1 MVIKV
6 INMVLVGS
14 NPMPCYV
21 QAAYLMNQYRSD
33 CQELPVPNEQVFIH
47 TVATQNFMSRICEM
61 LQNKYGS
68 NGTLLS
74 TINLESEAE
83 GKAEQENIRG
93 KITNWLND
101 KMEKESIDRVIVILN
116 NTGGTKVM
124 TTYAT
129 IALREWCREN
139 PAQLIECYLDDATKK
154 LNCVRSISGGNEAAN
169 SKYDVYPKE
178 KNLGYFVHLS
188 VAEIGYL
195 HGYKECVNKNGA
207 LFVRPMGE
215 APADDGKQADFED
228 ALKLIAK
235 KILNDDEFR
244 DLYLKLFA
252 RLSYLPNFKD
262 RAGKICTSDFQYDTS
277 NVKKPQILQLFDQEQ
292 DGRWFHYANGFT
304 ACSPSYGG
312 CWISLFQKMGPLSKK
327 QRNQDKISECMSMYT
342 NDWFEHYVYMAVR
355 DAVEEEQERCGGDMP
370 EVELV
375 WSLEVKRDSKD
386 KGFELDIVMSVGFEL
401 KVISLTIDDNSL
413 MAKHKFFEA
422 VFRGEILGGTH
433 SQVIAVNW
441 AENREALKKELSSF
455 SGEQYHH
462 VEIWGKDEVKDY
474 DKLKN
479 LVRELLR
486 SECPNDC
493 GEDSL

>member
-1 MVIKV
+1 MVIN
-6 INMVLVGS
+6 IVLVGS

-21 QAAYLMNQYRSD
+21 QAAYLMNQDRED
-33 CQELPVPNEQVFIH
+33 RQQLPAPNEQVFIH
-47 TVATQNFMSRICEM
+47 TTGTQNFMNRICKM
-61 LQNKYGS
+61 LQNKYG
-68 NGTLLS
+68 LS
-74 TINLESEAE
+74 ETDLSKIPLEDEAKQ
-83 GKAEQENIRG
+83 GDIQDN
-93 KITNWLND
+93 ITNWLND
-101 KMEKESIDRVIVILN
+101 KKKKESIDTVILN

-139 PAQLIECYLDDATKK
+139 SAVLIECYLDDAAKK
-154 LNCVRSISGGNEAAN
+154 LNCVRSISGGNEAVDSEYA
-169 SKYDVYPKE
+169 VYPKE

-188 VAEIGYL
+188 VEEIGYL
-195 HGYKECVNKNGA
+195 YDYEECKNKNET
-207 LFVRPMGE
+207 LFVRPLGKK
-215 APADDGKQADFED
+215 PADGNEQKDFED

-252 RLSYLPNFKD
+252 RLSCLPNFKD

-277 NVKKPQILQLFDQEQ
+277 NVKKPQILELFDQEQ

-312 CWISLFQKMGPLSKK
+312 CWINLFQKMGPLSKK

-355 DAVEEEQERCGGDMP
+355 DTVEEEQKSCGKDMP
-370 EVELV
+370 EVDLV
-375 WSLEVKRDSKD
+375 WSLVVKRKRNSKD
-386 KGFELDIVMSVGFEL
+386 KDFELDIVMSVGYEL
-401 KVISLTIDDNSL
+401 KVISLTIDDNFL

-462 VEIWGKDEVKDY
+462 VEIWGKDEVKDSE
-474 DKLKN
+474 KLKAC
-479 LVRELLR
+479 VKELLR
-486 SECPNDC
+486 SEYSKEC
-493 GEDSL
+493 GEAAL

>member
-1 MVIKV
+1 MVIN
-6 INMVLVGS
+6 IVLVGS

-21 QAAYLMNQYRSD
+21 QAAYLMNQDRED
-33 CQELPVPNEQVFIH
+33 RQQLPAPNEQVFIH
-47 TVATQNFMSRICEM
+47 TTGTQNFMNRICKM
-61 LQNKYGS
+61 LQNKYG
-68 NGTLLS
+68 LS
-74 TINLESEAE
+74 ETDLSKIPLEDEAKQ
-83 GKAEQENIRG
+83 GDIQDN
-93 KITNWLND
+93 ITNWLND
-101 KMEKESIDRVIVILN
+101 KKKKESIDTVILN

-139 PAQLIECYLDDATKK
+139 SAVLIECYLDDAAKK
-154 LNCVRSISGGNEAAN
+154 LNCVRSISGGNEAVDSEYA
-169 SKYDVYPKE
+169 VYPKE

-188 VAEIGYL
+188 VEEIGYL
-195 HGYKECVNKNGA
+195 YDYEECKNKNET
-207 LFVRPMGE
+207 LFVRPLGKK
-215 APADDGKQADFED
+215 PADGNEQKDFED

-277 NVKKPQILQLFDQEQ
+277 NVKKPQILELFDQEQ

-312 CWISLFQKMGPLSKK
+312 CWINLFQKMGPLSKK

-355 DAVEEEQERCGGDMP
+355 DTVEEEQKSCGKDMP
-370 EVELV
+370 EVDLV
-375 WSLEVKRDSKD
+375 WSLVVKRKRNSKD
-386 KGFELDIVMSVGFEL
+386 KDFELDIVMSVGYEL
-401 KVISLTIDDNSL
+401 KVISLTIDDNFL

-474 DKLKN
+474 EKLKAC
-479 LVRELLR
+479 VKELLR
-486 SECPNDC
+486 SEYSKEC
-493 GEDSL
+493 GEAAL

>member
-1 MVIKV
+1 MVIN
-6 INMVLVGS
+6 IVLVGS

-21 QAAYLMNQYRSD
+21 QAAYLMNQDRED
-33 CQELPVPNEQVFIH
+33 RQQLPAPNEQVFIH
-47 TVATQNFMSRICEM
+47 TTGTQNFMNRICKM
-61 LQNKYGS
+61 LQNKYG
-68 NGTLLS
+68 LS
-74 TINLESEAE
+74 ETDLSKIPLEDEAKQ
-83 GKAEQENIRG
+83 GDIQDN
-93 KITNWLND
+93 ITNWLND
-101 KMEKESIDRVIVILN
+101 KKKKESIDTVILN

-139 PAQLIECYLDDATKK
+139 SAVLIECHLDDAAKK
-154 LNCVRSISGGNEAAN
+154 LNCVRSISGGNEAVDSEYA
-169 SKYDVYPKE
+169 VYPKE

-188 VAEIGYL
+188 VEEIGYL
-195 HGYKECVNKNGA
+195 YDYEECKNKNET
-207 LFVRPMGE
+207 LFVRPLGKK
-215 APADDGKQADFED
+215 PADGNEQKDFED

-277 NVKKPQILQLFDQEQ
+277 NVKKPQILELFDQEQ

-312 CWISLFQKMGPLSKK
+312 CWINLFQKMGPLSKK

-355 DAVEEEQERCGGDMP
+355 DTVEEEQKSCGKDMP
-370 EVELV
+370 EVDLV
-375 WSLEVKRDSKD
+375 WSLVVKRKRNSKD
-386 KGFELDIVMSVGFEL
+386 KDFELDIVMSVGYEL
-401 KVISLTIDDNSL
+401 KVISLTIDDNFL

-474 DKLKN
+474 EKLKAC
-479 LVRELLR
+479 VKELLR
-486 SECPNDC
+486 SEYSKEC
-493 GEDSL
+493 GEAAL

>member
-1 MVIKV
+1 MVIN
-6 INMVLVGS
+6 IVLVGS

-21 QAAYLMNQYRSD
+21 QAAYLMNQDRED
-33 CQELPVPNEQVFIH
+33 RQQLPAPNEQVFIH
-47 TVATQNFMSRICEM
+47 TTGTQNFMNRICKM
-61 LQNKYGS
+61 LQNKYG
-68 NGTLLS
+68 LS
-74 TINLESEAE
+74 ETDLSKIPLEDEAKQ
-83 GKAEQENIRG
+83 GDIQDN
-93 KITNWLND
+93 ITNWLND
-101 KMEKESIDRVIVILN
+101 KKKKESIDTVILN

-139 PAQLIECYLDDATKK
+139 SAVLIECYLDDAAKK
-154 LNCVRSISGGNEAAN
+154 LNCVRSISGGNEAVDSEYA
-169 SKYDVYPKE
+169 VYPKE

-188 VAEIGYL
+188 VEEIGYL
-195 HGYKECVNKNGA
+195 YDYEECKNKNET
-207 LFVRPMGE
+207 LFVRPLGKK
-215 APADDGKQADFED
+215 PADGNEQKDFED

-277 NVKKPQILQLFDQEQ
+277 NVKKPQILELFDQEQ

-312 CWISLFQKMGPLSKK
+312 CWINLFQKIGPLSKK

-355 DAVEEEQERCGGDMP
+355 DTVEEEQKSCGKDMP
-370 EVELV
+370 EVDLV
-375 WSLEVKRDSKD
+375 WSLVVKRKRNSKD
-386 KGFELDIVMSVGFEL
+386 KDFELDIVMSVGYEL
-401 KVISLTIDDNSL
+401 KVISLTIDDNFL

-474 DKLKN
+474 EKLKAC
-479 LVRELLR
+479 VKELLR
-486 SECPNDC
+486 SEYSKEC
-493 GEDSL
+493 GEAAL

>member
-1 MVIKV
+1 MVIN
-6 INMVLVGS
+6 IVLVGS

-21 QAAYLMNQYRSD
+21 QAAYLMNQDRED
-33 CQELPVPNEQVFIH
+33 RQQLPAPNEQVFIH
-47 TVATQNFMSRICEM
+47 TTGTQNFMNRICKM
-61 LQNKYGS
+61 LQNKYG
-68 NGTLLS
+68 LS
-74 TINLESEAE
+74 ETDLSKIPLEDEAKQ
-83 GKAEQENIRG
+83 GDIQDN
-93 KITNWLND
+93 ITNWLND
-101 KMEKESIDRVIVILN
+101 KKKKESIDTVILN

-139 PAQLIECYLDDATKK
+139 SAVLIECYLDDEAKK
-154 LNCVRSISGGNEAAN
+154 LNCVRSISGGNEAVDSEYA
-169 SKYDVYPKE
+169 VYPKE

-188 VAEIGYL
+188 VEEIGYL
-195 HGYKECVNKNGA
+195 YDYEECKNKNET
-207 LFVRPMGE
+207 LFVRPLGKK
-215 APADDGKQADFED
+215 PADGNEQKDFED

-277 NVKKPQILQLFDQEQ
+277 NVKKPQILELFDQEQ

-312 CWISLFQKMGPLSKK
+312 CWINLFQKMGPLSKK

-355 DAVEEEQERCGGDMP
+355 DTVEEEQKSCGKDMP
-370 EVELV
+370 EVDLV
-375 WSLEVKRDSKD
+375 WSLVVKRKRNSKD
-386 KGFELDIVMSVGFEL
+386 KDFELDIVMSVGYEL
-401 KVISLTIDDNSL
+401 KVISLTIDDNFL

-474 DKLKN
+474 EKLKAC
-479 LVRELLR
+479 VKELLR
-486 SECPNDC
+486 SEYSKEC
-493 GEDSL
+493 GEAAL

>member
-1 MVIKV
+1 
-6 INMVLVGS
+6 
-14 NPMPCYV
+14 
-21 QAAYLMNQYRSD
+21 
-33 CQELPVPNEQVFIH
+33 
-47 TVATQNFMSRICEM
+47 
-61 LQNKYGS
+61 
-68 NGTLLS
+68 
-74 TINLESEAE
+74 
-83 GKAEQENIRG
+83 
-93 KITNWLND
+93 
-101 KMEKESIDRVIVILN
+101 
-116 NTGGTKVM
+116 M

-139 PAQLIECYLDDATKK
+139 SAVLIECYLDDAAKK
-154 LNCVRSISGGNEAAN
+154 LNCVRSISGGNEAVDSEYA
-169 SKYDVYPKE
+169 VYPKE

-188 VAEIGYL
+188 VEEIGYL
-195 HGYKECVNKNGA
+195 YDYEECKNKNET
-207 LFVRPMGE
+207 LFVRPLGKK
-215 APADDGKQADFED
+215 PADGNEQKDFED

-277 NVKKPQILQLFDQEQ
+277 NVKKPQILELFDQEQ

-312 CWISLFQKMGPLSKK
+312 CWINLFQKMGPLSKK

-355 DAVEEEQERCGGDMP
+355 DTVEEEQKSCGKDMP
-370 EVELV
+370 EVDLV
-375 WSLEVKRDSKD
+375 WSLVVKRKRNSKD
-386 KGFELDIVMSVGFEL
+386 KDFELDIVMSVGYEL
-401 KVISLTIDDNSL
+401 KVISLTIDDNFL

-474 DKLKN
+474 EKLKAC
-479 LVRELLR
+479 VKELLR
-486 SECPNDC
+486 SEYSKEC
-493 GEDSL
+493 GEAAL

>member
-1 MVIKV
+1 
-6 INMVLVGS
+6 
-14 NPMPCYV
+14 
-21 QAAYLMNQYRSD
+21 
-33 CQELPVPNEQVFIH
+33 
-47 TVATQNFMSRICEM
+47 
-61 LQNKYGS
+61 
-68 NGTLLS
+68 
-74 TINLESEAE
+74 
-83 GKAEQENIRG
+83 
-93 KITNWLND
+93 
-101 KMEKESIDRVIVILN
+101 
-116 NTGGTKVM
+116 M

-139 PAQLIECYLDDATKK
+139 SAVLIECYLDDAAKK
-154 LNCVRSISGGNEAAN
+154 LNCVRSISGGNEAVDSEYA
-169 SKYDVYPKE
+169 VYPKE

-188 VAEIGYL
+188 VEEIGYL
-195 HGYKECVNKNGA
+195 YDYEECKNKNET
-207 LFVRPMGE
+207 LFVRPLGKK
-215 APADDGKQADFED
+215 PADGNEQKDFED

-277 NVKKPQILQLFDQEQ
+277 NVKKPQILELFDQEQ

-312 CWISLFQKMGPLSKK
+312 CWINLFQKMGPLSKN

-355 DAVEEEQERCGGDMP
+355 DTVEEEQKSCGKDMP
-370 EVELV
+370 EVDLV
-375 WSLEVKRDSKD
+375 WSLVVKRKRNSKD
-386 KGFELDIVMSVGFEL
+386 KDFELDIVMSVGYEL
-401 KVISLTIDDNSL
+401 KVISLTIDDNFL

-474 DKLKN
+474 EKLKAC
-479 LVRELLR
+479 VKELLR
-486 SECPNDC
+486 SEYSKEC
-493 GEDSL
+493 GEAAL

>member
-1 MVIKV
+1 MV

-21 QAAYLMNQYRSD
+21 QAAYLMNQDRSD
-33 CQELPVPNEQVFIH
+33 CRQLPVPNEQVFIH
-47 TVATQNFMSRICEM
+47 TAGTGNFMSRICKM

-68 NGTLLS
+68 NGTVLS
-74 TINLESEAE
+74 MINLEGE
-83 GKAEQENIRG
+83 AEQENVRG

-101 KMEKESIDRVIVILN
+101 KMKKETIDTVILN

-129 IALREWCREN
+129 IALREWCRKN
-139 PAQLIECYLDDATKK
+139 SAVLIECYLDDAAKK
-154 LNCVRSISGGNEAAN
+154 LNCVRSVSGGNEAFDSEYA
-169 SKYDVYPKE
+169 VYPKE

-188 VAEIGYL
+188 VEEIGYL
-195 HGYKECVNKNGA
+195 HDYEKCVNKNGA
-207 LFVRPMGE
+207 LYVRPMGE
-215 APADDGKQADFED
+215 APADGGQQADFEK
-228 ALKLIAK
+228 ALKAVAE
-235 KILNDDEFR
+235 KILNDAKFR
-244 DLYLKLFA
+244 ERYLNLFA
-252 RLSYLPNFKD
+252 RMSYIPSFKNRMTEIRTPGAED
-262 RAGKICTSDFQYDTS
+262 GFPYAAPCTPTKI
-277 NVKKPQILQLFDQEQ
+277 VELFDEEQ
-292 DGRWFHYANGFT
+292 SGQWFHYDNDAKGFLNSASSDGRYWT
-304 ACSPSYGG
+304 A
-312 CWISLFQKMGPLSKK
+312 LFQAMEPLPKK
-327 QRNQDKISECMSMYT
+327 RRSNRFKECMSMYT
-342 NDWFEHYVYMAVR
+342 NDWFEHYIYMAVR
-355 DAVEEEQERCGGDMP
+355 DAVEEEKRSCGGDMP

-375 WSLEVKRDSKD
+375 WSLEVKRDSTD
-386 KGFELDIVMSVGFEL
+386 KGFELDIVMSVGYEL

>member
-1 MVIKV
+1 MVIN
-6 INMVLVGS
+6 IVLVGS

-21 QAAYLMNQYRSD
+21 QAAYLMNQDRED
-33 CQELPVPNEQVFIH
+33 RQQLPAPNEQAFIH
-47 TVATQNFMSRICEM
+47 TTGTQNFMNRICKM
-61 LQNKYGS
+61 LQNKYG
-68 NGTLLS
+68 LS
-74 TINLESEAE
+74 ETDLSKIPLEDEAKQ
-83 GKAEQENIRG
+83 GDIQDN
-93 KITNWLND
+93 ITNWLND
-101 KMEKESIDRVIVILN
+101 KMKKETIDMVILN

-129 IALREWCREN
+129 IALREWCQAN
-139 PAQLIECYLDDATKK
+139 SAVLIECYLDDAAKK
-154 LNCVRSISGGNEAAN
+154 LNCVRSVSGGNEAFDSEYA
-169 SKYDVYPKE
+169 VYPKE

-188 VAEIGYL
+188 VEEIGYL
-195 HGYKECVNKNGA
+195 HGYKECKNKNET
-207 LFVRPMGE
+207 LFVRPLGKK
-215 APADDGKQADFED
+215 PADGNEQKDFED
-228 ALKLIAK
+228 ALKAVAE
-235 KILNDDEFR
+235 KILNNAKFR
-244 DLYLKLFA
+244 EKYLNSFA
-252 RLSYLPNFKD
+252 RMSYIPNFKNRMTEIRMPGAED
-262 RAGKICTSDFQYDTS
+262 GFPYAAPCAPTKI
-277 NVKKPQILQLFDQEQ
+277 VELFDEEQ
-292 DGRWFHYANGFT
+292 SGQWFHYDNDAKGFLNSASSDGRYWT
-304 ACSPSYGG
+304 A
-312 CWISLFQKMGPLSKK
+312 LFQAMEPLPKK
-327 QRNQDKISECMSMYT
+327 RRSNRFKECMSMYT
-342 NDWFEHYVYMAVR
+342 NDWFEHYIYMAVR
-355 DAVEEEQERCGGDMP
+355 DAVEEEKRSCGGDMP

-375 WSLEVKRDSKD
+375 WSLEVKRDSTD
-386 KGFELDIVMSVGFEL
+386 KGFELDIVMSVGYEL

>member
-1 MVIKV
+1 M
-6 INMVLVGS
+6 
-14 NPMPCYV
+14 
-21 QAAYLMNQYRSD
+21 
-33 CQELPVPNEQVFIH
+33 
-47 TVATQNFMSRICEM
+47 
-61 LQNKYGS
+61 
-68 NGTLLS
+68 
-74 TINLESEAE
+74 
-83 GKAEQENIRG
+83 
-93 KITNWLND
+93 
-101 KMEKESIDRVIVILN
+101 
-116 NTGGTKVM
+116 
-124 TTYAT
+124 
-129 IALREWCREN
+129 
-139 PAQLIECYLDDATKK
+139 
-154 LNCVRSISGGNEAAN
+154 
-169 SKYDVYPKE
+169 
-178 KNLGYFVHLS
+178 
-188 VAEIGYL
+188 
-195 HGYKECVNKNGA
+195 
-207 LFVRPMGE
+207 FVRPLGKK
-215 APADDGKQADFED
+215 PADGNEQKDFED

-277 NVKKPQILQLFDQEQ
+277 NVKKPQILELFDQEQ

-312 CWISLFQKMGPLSKK
+312 CWINLFQKMGPLSKK

-355 DAVEEEQERCGGDMP
+355 DTVEEEQKSCGKDMP
-370 EVELV
+370 EVDLV
-375 WSLEVKRDSKD
+375 WSLVVKRKRNSKD
-386 KGFELDIVMSVGFEL
+386 KDFELDIVMSVGYEL
-401 KVISLTIDDNSL
+401 KVISLTIDDNFL

-474 DKLKN
+474 EKLKAC
-479 LVRELLR
+479 VKELLR
-486 SECPNDC
+486 SEYSKEC
-493 GEDSL
+493 GEAAL